1 MASLPNPATILVS
14 SVLAVGGCGG
24 RVEVSPEQVPH
35 DAASSEAP
43 DSFVPPISDGSSP
56 DGSVDAPPDTA
67 PTDAFAESA
76 DDGGSPSDASHEAEA
91 GPLDAS
97 AEADAPDTPDA
108 SDPADAE
115 EVGPVDPLG
124 RWLALHTADEVQFV
138 RVGPGGFGQT
148 VVVPN
153 AWGAHKAWTP
163 DGRFAVCG
171 PTGLVVYTL
180 DETGIVSS
188 TLVTDACTDMR
199 WSPTAPIV
207 AVDRHLATRWTVAD
221 LRGAVPVSVSFEL
234 PEKRCAPTLWAP
246 DGSAFFLQVYPG
258 PIDSF
263 KAGTG
268 YLVRVDTWPPPV
280 FQLYDDNAPTA
291 LLCEDECEWSSDSRY
306 VACPGVDEFGTY
318 LPYAVDTWK
327 PTPIAV
333 PAVEPLQTNAEHPPG
348 IHGFAGPEWLLFSHQ
363 SSQGGGGFTAYV
375 PDLPAEEVIASGGS
389 PNPKR
394 PLVARTLPCESGV
407 QECPHVVRL
416 VPGGPFTPV
425 PLLDSPAS
433 VSGWSPDGTWLIA
446 TNGKTVHLLRVE
458 DDGTVAANLSFQYES
473 GWPGFSSDSR
483 RFAWQTG
490 TPLPA
495 AANEA
500 FVLRLED
507 GLQQSAFSGLGKL
520 YYLEWCPQ
528 GDCLTAL
535 VHDPE
540 TSERSL
546 VVRFFEGN
554 TLLPVVS
561 MTMTTPVSSLSWQP
575 TSLP

>member
-67 PTDAFAESA
+67 DALPESS
-76 DDGGSPSDASHEAEA
+76 DDGGSPSDAGQEAEA
-91 GPLDAS
+91 GPQDAS
-97 AEADAPDTPDA
+97 PEADAPDTPDA
-108 SDPADAE
+108 SDAADVSE
-115 EVGPVDPLG
+115 EVGPVDPLA
-124 RWLALHTADEVQFV
+124 RWLAVHTADEVQFV

-148 VVVPN
+148 VVVPHT
-153 AWGAHKAWTP
+153 WGATEAWTP

-171 PTGLVVYTL
+171 STGLVVHTL

-188 TLVTDACTDMR
+188 TLVTDACRDMR

-234 PEKRCAPTLWAP
+234 PEQRCMPTLWAP
-246 DGSAFFLQVYPG
+246 DGSSFLLQVYGG
-258 PIDSF
+258 PLDSY

-280 FQLYDDNAPTA
+280 FQLYNDNAPTA
-291 LLCEDECEWSSDSRY
+291 LVCEDECEWSSDSRY

-363 SSQGGGGFTAYV
+363 SSQGGGGFTAYL
-375 PDLPAEEVIASGGS
+375 PDLPAEEVIASGGLA
-389 PNPKR
+389 NPRR

-416 VPGGPFTPV
+416 VPGGPFIPV
-425 PLLDSPAS
+425 PVLDSPAS
-433 VSGWSPDGTWLIA
+433 GLRWSPDGTWLMT
-446 TNGKTVHLLRVE
+446 TNGNTSHLLRVE
-458 DDGTVAANLSFQYES
+458 DDGTVSANLSFQYES
-473 GWPGFSSDSR
+473 PWPFFSADSTH
-483 RFAWQTG
+483 FAWTTG

-507 GLQQSAFSGLGKL
+507 GVQQSVFSGLGKL
-520 YYLEWCPQ
+520 SSLTWCPQ
-528 GDCLTAL
+528 SDCLAAFARDL
-535 VHDPE
+535 E
-540 TSERSL
+540 TSEYSL
-546 VVRFFEGN
+546 VVRFFEGE

-561 MTMTTPVSSLSWQP
+561 MAMTTAVSTSWQP
-575 TSLP
+575 TSPP